1 MIGNAL
7 FLFAIAKRKGGEGW
21 SKETNVYKW
30 SLTDKM
36 RIQMEPDRQD
46 AYTSVSR
53 HKDEELDVE
62 STSEMC
68 APCLRY
74 QDDIK
79 TSPGQ

>member
-1 MIGNAL
+1 MV
-7 FLFAIAKRKGGEGW
+7 KGDEC
-21 SKETNVYKW
+21 
-30 SLTDKM
+30 
-36 RIQMEPDRQD
+36 IQMEPDRQD
-46 AYTSVSR
+46 VYTSVSR